1 MSITKNLPISSFSSN
16 GGGVAST
23 RSKMSE
29 STFIR
34 DIIVLTAATLF
45 WIFISWGSYHV
56 VRDGMD
62 ASMMR
67 YEAISPERHDEIWR
81 QLVRDTLRKNVGVA
95 SVMLALAILFAFA
108 WVSCLRR
115 EQGKSTKGG

>member
-1 MSITKNLPISSFSSN
+1 MI
-16 GGGVAST
+16 
-23 RSKMSE
+23 E

-45 WIFISWGSYHV
+45 WIFISWGSYQLI
-56 VRDGMD
+56 RDGMD

-81 QLVRDTLRKNVGVA
+81 QLVRDTLRKNVGFA
-95 SVMLALAILFAFA
+95 SVMLALAIFLGFA

-115 EQGKSTKGG
+115 DQGKSTKGGGL

>member
-1 MSITKNLPISSFSSN
+1 
-16 GGGVAST
+16 
-23 RSKMSE
+23 MSE
-29 STFIR
+29 STIIR

-45 WIFISWGSYHV
+45 WIFISWGSYYV

-67 YEAISPERHDEIWR
+67 YEAISQERHDEIWR
-81 QLVRDTLRKNVGVA
+81 QLVRDTLRANAGFA
-95 SVMLALAILFAFA
+95 CMMLALAIFLGFA

-115 EQGKSTKGG
+115 DQGKSTKGGGL